1 VNATAVAAYLSCLK
15 DHGVKVTGT
24 GLAAV
29 RALDRSKPAVAK
41 ALTICQPLL
50 PATTS

>member
-1 VNATAVAAYLSCLK
+1 
-15 DHGVKVTGT
+15 
-24 GLAAV
+24 V

-50 PATTS
+50 PATS